1 MSEEKAGEK
10 GLKPLAE
17 LQGFAVVGADPT
29 APQETGAAA
38 VQKLLK
44 NKGLDLAD
52 VAVVEIIENSAQD
65 VLHVM
70 EQLGEGPA
78 VNPVGGALTFGKNDG
93 AEGIFMVMRLMVSL
107 QPGQKGVACIYSPGG
122 MGMAALIEKI

>member
-1 MSEEKAGEK
+1 MK
-10 GLKPLAE
+10 
-17 LQGFAVVGADPT
+17 
-29 APQETGAAA
+29 
-38 VQKLLK
+38 KLLK
-44 NKGLDLAD
+44 NKGLELAD
-52 VAVVEIIENSAQD
+52 VAVVEVIENSAQD

-93 AEGIFMVMRLMVSL
+93 AEGIFMVMRLMDAL